1 MKQFI
6 VPAGGGLENLRLDD
20 VDEPGAPGPGEIRV
34 DVKASSLNF
43 HDYMVISGDMPP
55 DQDRVPLADAS
66 GVVAEVGEGVD
77 EFAVGD
83 HVVSVFFPSWQS
95 GDDVASSF
103 AGSPGDGVDGY
114 ARESVVRP
122 ASWFTAAPEG
132 WTHPE
137 AATIT
142 TAGATA
148 WRCLVTEGGLKPG
161 QTVAL
166 LGTGGVSILALQ
178 IAKAMGARVAITSS
192 SDEKLARARELGA
205 DITVNYNDDPE
216 WGRTIKKQTGGADI
230 VLESAGAQTLP
241 QSLRAVKPGG
251 VISLIGVVAG
261 GNGEIPTALLMTKQV
276 RLHGV
281 LVGSRATQ
289 QEFVTAMDGLGIRPV
304 LDQTLPMT
312 DLAKACE
319 LMQGQSHLGKIALE
333 W

>member
-6 VPAGGGLENLRLDD
+6 VPAGGGLENLRVDD
-20 VDEPGAPGPGEIRV
+20 VAEPGAPGPGEIRV
-34 DVKASSLNF
+34 QVKASSLNF
-43 HDYMVISGDMPP
+43 HDYMVISGSMPP
-55 DQDRVPLADAS
+55 DEDRVPLADGS

-83 HVVSVFFPSWQS
+83 HVVSVFFPLWQS
-95 GDDVASSF
+95 GDDVESSF
-103 AGSPGDGVDGY
+103 SSSPGDGVDGY

-142 TAGATA
+142 TAGTTA

-261 GNGEIPTALLMTKQV
+261 DKGEIPTALLMTKQV

-281 LVGSRATQ
+281 LVGSRAMQ

>member
-1 MKQFI
+1 M
-6 VPAGGGLENLRLDD
+6 V
-20 VDEPGAPGPGEIRV
+20 
-34 DVKASSLNF
+34 SL
-43 HDYMVISGDMPP
+43 
-55 DQDRVPLADAS
+55 
-66 GVVAEVGEGVD
+66 
-77 EFAVGD
+77 
-83 HVVSVFFPSWQS
+83 FFPLWQS
-95 GDDVASSF
+95 GDDVPSSF

-161 QTVAL
+161 QTVVL

-261 GNGEIPTALLMTKQV
+261 DKGEIPTALLMTKQV

>member
-1 MKQFI
+1 MKQLI

-20 VDEPGAPGPGEIRV
+20 AGEPGTPGPGEIRV
-34 DVKASSLNF
+34 EVKASSLNF
-43 HDYMVISGDMPP
+43 HDFQVISGITPP
-55 DQDRVPLADAS
+55 KEDRVPLADAS
-66 GVVAEVGEGVD
+66 GVVAEVGEGVE

-83 HVVSVFFPSWQS
+83 HVVSVFFPRWQA
-95 GDDVASSF
+95 GDRVESSF
-103 AGSPGDGVDGY
+103 ANTPGDGVDGY
-114 ARESVVRP
+114 ARQSVIRP
-122 ASWFTAAPEG
+122 ATWFTAAPKG
-132 WTHPE
+132 WSHAE

-148 WRCLVTEGGLKPG
+148 WRCLVTEGGLRPG

-205 DITVNYNDDPE
+205 DVTVNYTDDPE
-216 WGRTIKKQTGGADI
+216 WGSALQKETGGVDI

-251 VISLIGVVAG
+251 TIALIGVLAG
-261 GNGEIPTALLMTKQV
+261 TGAEIPTALLMVKQV

-281 LVGSRATQ
+281 LVGSREMQ
-289 QEFVTAMDGLGIRPV
+289 QEFVTAMDGLDIRPH
-304 LDQTLPMT
+304 LDQVLPM
-312 DLAKACE
+312 DQLADACRA
-319 LMQGQSHLGKIALE
+319 MKGQGHLGKIALE

>member
-6 VPAGGGLENLRLDD
+6 VPAGGGLENLRVDD
-20 VDEPGAPGPGEIRV
+20 VAEPGAPGPGEIRV
-34 DVKASSLNF
+34 QVKASSLNF
-43 HDYMVISGDMPP
+43 HDYMVISGEMPP
-55 DQDRVPLADAS
+55 NEDRVPLADAS

-83 HVVSVFFPSWQS
+83 HVVSVFFPFWQS
-95 GDDVASSF
+95 GDDVESSF
-103 AGSPGDGVDGY
+103 SSSPGDGVDGY

-122 ASWFTAAPEG
+122 ASWFTAAPGG

-178 IAKAMGARVAITSS
+178 IAKAMGATVAITSS

-216 WGRTIKKQTGGADI
+216 WGRTIKKQSGGADI

-289 QEFVTAMDGLGIRPV
+289 QEFVAAMDGLGIRPV